1 MATLLMTLAYRYN
14 ALEDDVEFEGDYV
27 MVLGSG
33 VYRIGSSVEF
43 DYCAVGCVRELR
55 RLGHKVRHRSAQ
67 GLAACDRVCFRPSW

>member
-1 MATLLMTLAYRYN
+1 MASPTRGYSYN
-14 ALEDDVEFEGDYV
+14 ASADDVIFEGDHV

-55 RLGHKVRHRSAQ
+55 RLGHKVGQAE
-67 GLAACDRVCFRPSW
+67 GLVR